1 MAVVTPGKPLLSA
14 PLCRVHCED
23 SPAAAEAAIM
33 LQVLRLAG
41 SPLSQCAERYKGHSL
56 LSARV
61 MPSGIGLESLAAQ
74 LSKAW
79 EAPSAVDAADVH
91 QVCCIAGG

>member
-14 PLCRVHCED
+14 PLGRVHCED

-61 MPSGIGLESLAAQ
+61 MQFRYWFGKLGCAIEQSLG
-74 LSKAW
+74 STF
-79 EAPSAVDAADVH
+79 SSRSS
-91 QVCCIAGG
+91 